1 MKGSLTQSYF
11 IFDAQQYK
19 VGRKIYY
26 GIENEVE
33 KEESVIQDDKS
44 QLSDSSSSSSSNS
57 SASQESR
64 VKRKKA
70 KKTPEKKSKKAPTSP
85 TRKSPPTKQS
95 PSKAKSTPEK
105 MSKKSKG
112 QNRYDPK
119 NKNKVI
125 ALDQFKGKKE
135 KQMITKI
142 DLSKKRG
149 GQ

>member
-33 KEESVIQDDKS
+33 KEESVIKDDKS
-44 QLSDSSSSSSSNS
+44 QMSESSSSSSSNS
-57 SASQESR
+57 SASQESW
-64 VKRKKA
+64 VKKKKA
-70 KKTPEKKSKKAPTSP
+70 KKTPEKKSKKASASP
-85 TRKSPPTKQS
+85 TRKSP
-95 PSKAKSTPEK
+95 PSKAKSTPEI

-112 QNRYDPK
+112 QNKYDPK

-125 ALDQFKGKKE
+125 ALDQLKGKKE